1 MSYQINPLS
10 PVLGAEVVG
19 LDLNVPLSDAVF
31 SEIEDAWQNAN
42 GVLVF
47 KGQDLAPAAQ
57 IAFSKRLGDL
67 EVHVAT
73 RYLLPEYPEIYRVST
88 KQDANGSGQVGARKD
103 AEAFNL
109 ILGDHL
115 DENEHGARD
124 GARVC
129 ERAVSIRQPSG

>member
-1 MSYQINPLS
+1 MSYHINPLS

-31 SEIEDAWQNAN
+31 SEIEDAWHNAN

-47 KGQDLAPAAQ
+47 RGQDLAPAAQ

-73 RYLLPEYPEIYRVST
+73 RYLLPKFPEIYRVST
-88 KQDANGSGQVGARKD
+88 KQDANGNAMG
-103 AEAFNL
+103 
-109 ILGDHL
+109 
-115 DENEHGARD
+115 
-124 GARVC
+124 
-129 ERAVSIRQPSG
+129 